1 MMRKWFES
9 LVARDQ
15 MALIIL
21 AAIVGSW
28 VFVQV
33 IFVELD
39 GRRERIRVGNGAL
52 VVKLSRIDLKVEQLA
67 ALRADGGGVQ
77 VNLTRTLSQVS
88 ETLGLPVKRLQ
99 PNSRGEVQIRFEDIA
114 FDGLLQF
121 LEQIE
126 GSSGLAVIDGSI
138 SSAGNNGG
146 VNATLRVSGA

>member
-1 MMRKWFES
+1 M
-9 LVARDQ
+9 
-15 MALIIL
+15 IL
-21 AAIVGSW
+21 AAVLGVWMFI
-28 VFVQV
+28 QV

-39 GRRERIRVGNGAL
+39 GRRQSLMAGNEAL
-52 VVKLSRIDLKVEQLA
+52 ASTLSRVDLKVEQLA

-77 VNLTRTLSQVS
+77 VNLTRTLSQLS

-99 PNSRGEVQIRFEDIA
+99 PNSRGEVQIRFEGIA

-126 GSSGLAVIDGSI
+126 GSSGLVVVDGSI

-146 VNATLRVSGA
+146 VNATLRVSGT

>member
-15 MALIIL
+15 MALMIL
-21 AAIVGSW
+21 AAIVGLW

-39 GRRERIRVGNGAL
+39 GRRERLRAGNEAL

-99 PNSRGEVQIRFEDIA
+99 PNSRGEVQIRFEGVA
-114 FDGLLQF
+114 FDRLLQF

-126 GSSGLAVIDGSI
+126 GSSGLVVIDGSI

-146 VNATLRVSGA
+146 VNASLRVSGA

>member
-1 MMRKWFES
+1 
-9 LVARDQ
+9 
-15 MALIIL
+15 MALMIL
-21 AAIVGSW
+21 AAVLSVW
-28 VFVQV
+28 VFIQV

-39 GRRERIRVGNGAL
+39 GRRQRLTAGNEAL
-52 VVKLSRIDLKVEQLA
+52 ASTLSRIDLKVEQLA

-77 VNLTRTLSQVS
+77 VNLTRTLSQLS

-99 PNSRGEVQIRFEDIA
+99 PNSRGEVQIRFVGIA

-126 GSSGLAVIDGSI
+126 GSSGLVVVDGSI

-146 VNATLRVSGA
+146 VNATLRVSGT

>member
-1 MMRKWFES
+1 
-9 LVARDQ
+9 
-15 MALIIL
+15 MALMIL
-21 AAIVGSW
+21 AAVLGVWMFI
-28 VFVQV
+28 QV

-39 GRRERIRVGNGAL
+39 GRRQSLMAGNEAL
-52 VVKLSRIDLKVEQLA
+52 ASTLSRIDLKVEQLA

-77 VNLTRTLSQVS
+77 VNLTRTLSQLS

-99 PNSRGEVQIRFEDIA
+99 PNSRGEVQIRFEGIA

-126 GSSGLAVIDGSI
+126 GSSGLVVVDGSI

>member
-1 MMRKWFES
+1 MI
-9 LVARDQ
+9 LVAVLGVW
-15 MALIIL
+15 MFI
-21 AAIVGSW
+21 
-28 VFVQV
+28 QV

-39 GRRERIRVGNGAL
+39 GRRQRLMAGNEVLAST
-52 VVKLSRIDLKVEQLA
+52 LSRIDLKVEQLA

-77 VNLTRTLSQVS
+77 VNLTRTLSQLS

-99 PNSRGEVQIRFEDIA
+99 PNSRGEVQIRFEGIA

-126 GSSGLAVIDGSI
+126 GSSGLVVVDGSI

-146 VNATLRVSGA
+146 VNATLRVSGT

>member
-1 MMRKWFES
+1 MRQWFQS
-9 LVARDQ
+9 LAARDQ
-15 MALIIL
+15 TALMIL
-21 AAIVGSW
+21 AAVLGVW
-28 VFVQV
+28 VFIQV

-39 GRRERIRVGNGAL
+39 GRRQRLTAGNEAL
-52 VVKLSRIDLKVEQLA
+52 ASTLSRIDLKVEQLA

-77 VNLTRTLSQVS
+77 VNLTRTLSQLS

-99 PNSRGEVQIRFEDIA
+99 PNSRGEVQIRFEGIA

-126 GSSGLAVIDGSI
+126 GSSGLVVVDGSI

>member
-1 MMRKWFES
+1 MRQWFQS

-15 MALIIL
+15 TALMIL
-21 AAIVGSW
+21 DAVLGVW
-28 VFVQV
+28 VFIQV

-39 GRRERIRVGNGAL
+39 GRRQRLTAGNEAL
-52 VVKLSRIDLKVEQLA
+52 ASTLSRIDLKVEQLA

-77 VNLTRTLSQVS
+77 VNLTRTLSQLS

-99 PNSRGEVQIRFEDIA
+99 PNSRGEVQIRFEGIA
-114 FDGLLQF
+114 FDGLLQL

-126 GSSGLAVIDGSI
+126 GSSGLVVVDGSI

-146 VNATLRVSGA
+146 VNATLRVSGT

>member
-1 MMRKWFES
+1 
-9 LVARDQ
+9 
-15 MALIIL
+15 MALMIL
-21 AAIVGSW
+21 AAVLSVW
-28 VFVQV
+28 VFIQV

-39 GRRERIRVGNGAL
+39 GRRQRLTAGNEAL
-52 VVKLSRIDLKVEQLA
+52 ASTLSRIDLKVEKLA

-77 VNLTRTLSQVS
+77 VNLTRTLSQLS

-99 PNSRGEVQIRFEDIA
+99 PNSRGEVQIRFEGIA

-126 GSSGLAVIDGSI
+126 GSSGLVVVDGSI

-146 VNATLRVSGA
+146 VNATLRVSGT

>member
-1 MMRKWFES
+1 MIRQWFQS
-9 LVARDQ
+9 LVVRDQ
-15 MALIIL
+15 IALMIL
-21 AAIVGSW
+21 AAVVGSW

-39 GRRERIRVGNGAL
+39 GRRQRLTAGNEAL
-52 VVKLSRIDLKVEQLA
+52 ALTLSRIDLKVEQLA

-77 VNLTRTLSQVS
+77 VNLTRTLSQLS

-99 PNSRGEVQIRFEDIA
+99 PNSRGEVQIRFEGIA

-126 GSSGLAVIDGSI
+126 GSSGLVVIDGSI
-138 SSAGNNGG
+138 SSAGNSGG
-146 VNATLRVSGA
+146 VNATLRVSGI

>member
-1 MMRKWFES
+1 MIRQWFQS
-9 LVARDQ
+9 LVVRDQ
-15 MALIIL
+15 MALMIL
-21 AAIVGSW
+21 AAVLSVW
-28 VFVQV
+28 VFIQV

-39 GRRERIRVGNGAL
+39 GRRQRLTAGNEAL
-52 VVKLSRIDLKVEQLA
+52 ASTLSRIDLKVEQLA

-77 VNLTRTLSQVS
+77 VNLTRTLSQLS

-99 PNSRGEVQIRFEDIA
+99 PNSRGEVQIRFEGIA

-126 GSSGLAVIDGSI
+126 GSSGLVVVDGSI

-146 VNATLRVSGA
+146 VNATLRVSGN

>member
-1 MMRKWFES
+1 MRQWFQS

-15 MALIIL
+15 TALMIL
-21 AAIVGSW
+21 AAVLGVW
-28 VFVQV
+28 VFIQV

-39 GRRERIRVGNGAL
+39 GRRQRLTAGNEAL
-52 VVKLSRIDLKVEQLA
+52 ASTLSRIDLKVEQLA

-77 VNLTRTLSQVS
+77 VNLTRTLSQLS

-99 PNSRGEVQIRFEDIA
+99 PNSRGEVQIRFEGIA
-114 FDGLLQF
+114 FDGLLQL

-126 GSSGLAVIDGSI
+126 GSSGLVVVDGSI

-146 VNATLRVSGA
+146 VNATLRVSGT

>member
-1 MMRKWFES
+1 
-9 LVARDQ
+9 
-15 MALIIL
+15 MALMIL
-21 AAIVGSW
+21 AAVLSVW
-28 VFVQV
+28 VFIQM

-39 GRRERIRVGNGAL
+39 GRRQRLTAGNEAL
-52 VVKLSRIDLKVEQLA
+52 ASTLSRIDLKVEQLA

-77 VNLTRTLSQVS
+77 VNLTRTLSQLS

-99 PNSRGEVQIRFEDIA
+99 PNSRGEVQIRFEGIA

-126 GSSGLAVIDGSI
+126 GSSGLVVVDGSI

-146 VNATLRVSGA
+146 VNATLRVSGT

>member
-1 MMRKWFES
+1 
-9 LVARDQ
+9 
-15 MALIIL
+15 MALMIL
-21 AAIVGSW
+21 AAVLSVW
-28 VFVQV
+28 VFIQM

-39 GRRERIRVGNGAL
+39 GRRQRLTAGNEAL
-52 VVKLSRIDLKVEQLA
+52 ASTLSRIDLKVEKLA

-77 VNLTRTLSQVS
+77 VNLTRTLSQLS

-99 PNSRGEVQIRFEDIA
+99 PNSRGEVQIRFEGIA

-126 GSSGLAVIDGSI
+126 GSSGLVVVDGSI

-146 VNATLRVSGA
+146 VNATLRVSGT

>member
-1 MMRKWFES
+1 MRQWFQS

-15 MALIIL
+15 TALMIL
-21 AAIVGSW
+21 AAVLGVW
-28 VFVQV
+28 VFIQV

-39 GRRERIRVGNGAL
+39 GRRQRLTAGNEAL
-52 VVKLSRIDLKVEQLA
+52 ASTLSRIDLKVEQLA

-77 VNLTRTLSQVS
+77 VNLTRTLSQLS

-99 PNSRGEVQIRFEDIA
+99 PNSRGEVQIRFEGIA

-126 GSSGLAVIDGSI
+126 GSSGLVVVDGSI

-146 VNATLRVSGA
+146 VTATLRVSGA

>member
-1 MMRKWFES
+1 MRQWFQS

-15 MALIIL
+15 TALMIL
-21 AAIVGSW
+21 AAVLGVW
-28 VFVQV
+28 VFIQV

-39 GRRERIRVGNGAL
+39 GRRQRLTAGNEAL
-52 VVKLSRIDLKVEQLA
+52 ASTLSRIDLKVEQLA

-77 VNLTRTLSQVS
+77 VNLTRTLSQLS
-88 ETLGLPVKRLQ
+88 ETLGLPVQRLQ
-99 PNSRGEVQIRFEDIA
+99 PNSRGEVQIRFEGIA
-114 FDGLLQF
+114 FDWLLQF

-126 GSSGLAVIDGSI
+126 GSSGLVVVDGSI

>member
-1 MMRKWFES
+1 
-9 LVARDQ
+9 
-15 MALIIL
+15 MAIMIL
-21 AAIVGSW
+21 AAVLSVW
-28 VFVQV
+28 VFIQV

-39 GRRERIRVGNGAL
+39 GRRQRLTAGNEAL
-52 VVKLSRIDLKVEQLA
+52 ASTLSRIDLKVEQLA

-77 VNLTRTLSQVS
+77 VNLTRTLSQLS

-99 PNSRGEVQIRFEDIA
+99 PNSRGEVQIRFEGIA

-126 GSSGLAVIDGSI
+126 GSSGLVVVDGSI

-146 VNATLRVSGA
+146 VNATLRVSAT

>member
-1 MMRKWFES
+1 MIRQWFQS
-9 LVARDQ
+9 LVVRDQ
-15 MALIIL
+15 IALMIL
-21 AAIVGSW
+21 AAVVGSW

-39 GRRERIRVGNGAL
+39 GRRQRLTAGNEAL
-52 VVKLSRIDLKVEQLA
+52 ASTLSRIDLKVEQLA

-77 VNLTRTLSQVS
+77 VNLTRTLSQLS

-99 PNSRGEVQIRFEDIA
+99 PNSRGEVQIRFEGIA

-126 GSSGLAVIDGSI
+126 GSSGLVVIDGSI
-138 SSAGNNGG
+138 SSAGNSGG
-146 VNATLRVSGA
+146 INATLRVSGI

>member
-1 MMRKWFES
+1 MIRQWFQS
-9 LVARDQ
+9 LVVRDQ
-15 MALIIL
+15 MALMIL
-21 AAIVGSW
+21 AAVLSVW
-28 VFVQV
+28 VFIQV

-39 GRRERIRVGNGAL
+39 GRRQRLTAGNEAL
-52 VVKLSRIDLKVEQLA
+52 ASTLSRIDLKVEQLA

-77 VNLTRTLSQVS
+77 VNLTRTLSQLS

-99 PNSRGEVQIRFEDIA
+99 PNSRGEVQIRFEGIA

-126 GSSGLAVIDGSI
+126 GSSGLVVVDGSI

-146 VNATLRVSGA
+146 VNATLRVSGT

>member
-1 MMRKWFES
+1 
-9 LVARDQ
+9 
-15 MALIIL
+15 MAIMIL
-21 AAIVGSW
+21 AAVLSVW
-28 VFVQV
+28 VFIQV

-39 GRRERIRVGNGAL
+39 GRRQRLTAGNEAL
-52 VVKLSRIDLKVEQLA
+52 ASTLSRIDLKVEQLA

-77 VNLTRTLSQVS
+77 VNLTRTLSQLS

-99 PNSRGEVQIRFEDIA
+99 PNSRGEVQIRFEGIA

-126 GSSGLAVIDGSI
+126 GSSGLVVVDGSI

-146 VNATLRVSGA
+146 VNATLRVSGT

>member
-1 MMRKWFES
+1 MIRQWFQS
-9 LVARDQ
+9 RVVRDQ
-15 MALIIL
+15 IALMIL
-21 AAIVGSW
+21 AAVVGSW

-39 GRRERIRVGNGAL
+39 GRRQRLTAGNEAL
-52 VVKLSRIDLKVEQLA
+52 ASTLSRIDLKVEQLA

-77 VNLTRTLSQVS
+77 VNLTRTLSQLS

-99 PNSRGEVQIRFEDIA
+99 PNSRGEVQIRFEGIA

-126 GSSGLAVIDGSI
+126 GSSGLVVIDGSI
-138 SSAGNNGG
+138 SSAGNSGG
-146 VNATLRVSGA
+146 VNATLRVSGI